1 MADFDYAPRQ
11 DFLTRLDALG
21 IKDFYPDIGN
31 HVLAQSLKWQ
41 GAWQEGKTPNMLEKS
56 LFKKVVRR
64 ELELDF
70 DGIDINEAAFKGKP
84 EDFWEGPGQEILSV
98 ILEALGGAGARQ
110 LVGEKTKPTTCKS
123 MQIGMVP
130 TA

>member
-1 MADFDYAPRQ
+1 
-11 DFLTRLDALG
+11 
-21 IKDFYPDIGN
+21 
-31 HVLAQSLKWQ
+31 
-41 GAWQEGKTPNMLEKS
+41 MLEKS

-70 DGIDINEAAFKGKP
+70 DGIDINEGAFKGKP
-84 EDFWEGPGQEILSV
+84 EAFWEGPGQEIMSV

-110 LVGEKTKPTTCKS
+110 RVGEKTKPTKS

-130 TA
+130 TASDIQVIAQSSEFIKFRQILNGEGSNTDRFEAFCEICVFDP

>member
-56 LFKKVVRR
+56 LLIGVMMRR
-64 ELELDF
+64 APSTT
-70 DGIDINEAAFKGKP
+70 GGSCNAA
-84 EDFWEGPGQEILSV
+84 
-98 ILEALGGAGARQ
+98 ACNATR
-110 LVGEKTKPTTCKS
+110 
-123 MQIGMVP
+123 
-130 TA
+130 